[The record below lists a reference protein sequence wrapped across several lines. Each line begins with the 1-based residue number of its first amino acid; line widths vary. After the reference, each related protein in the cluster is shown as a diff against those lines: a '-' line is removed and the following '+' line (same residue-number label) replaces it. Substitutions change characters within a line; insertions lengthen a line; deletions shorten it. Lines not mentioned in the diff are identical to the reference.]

1 MLYSFFPVA
10 ILNSDKNELSVYG
23 DDETPVIYQG
33 EFNVDSIVKFVL
45 ENANVVIE
53 ARSKVAN

>member
-1 MLYSFFPVA
+1 MA